1 MLFSRSPWYLC
12 NHTFCGKSPKAGI
25 RLCSHVA
32 PRTPTSEST
41 STGTSEAARSL
52 EMKVDE
58 FGRPAAAVCFCFLSV
73 LHTHT
78 HTHSA
83 SHARFSHLPH
93 HLLPIQGGV
102 QLWGPNTRR
111 MWICWSRRPRG
122 CSEVGALSYGDR
134 LRAVGF
140 RLEKVLEKLH
150 CSLMWLT
157 GTLCQGVWW

>member
-78 HTHSA
+78 HTHIQPPMPDSA
-83 SHARFSHLPH
+83 IFLTTCSPSKGVFSSGAPT
-93 HLLPIQGGV
+93 QE
-102 QLWGPNTRR
+102 
-111 MWICWSRRPRG
+111 G
-122 CSEVGALSYGDR
+122 CGSVGAGGHGDAQR
-134 LRAVGF
+134 LAR
-140 RLEKVLEKLH
+140 
-150 CSLMWLT
+150 SLM
-157 GTLCQGVWW
+157 GIG

>member
-78 HTHSA
+78 HT
-83 SHARFSHLPH
+83 FSLPCQ
-93 HLLPIQGGV
+93 IQ
-102 QLWGPNTRR
+102 P
-111 MWICWSRRPRG
+111 SSSPPAPHPRG
-122 CSEVGALSYGDR
+122 CSALGPQHKKDVDLLEQEAMEM
-134 LRAVGF
+134 LRGWSALLWG
-140 RLEKVLEKLH
+140 
-150 CSLMWLT
+150 
-157 GTLCQGVWW
+157 